1 MKRFY
6 VVIYIVVALCL
17 AAVNMQSDAMNQGGY
32 LGADNYTTFKYLF
45 KALLWPLDL
54 LFRKA

>member
-1 MKRFY
+1 M
-6 VVIYIVVALCL
+6 VIYIVVALCL

-32 LGADNYTTFKYLF
+32 LGADNYTMFKYLF